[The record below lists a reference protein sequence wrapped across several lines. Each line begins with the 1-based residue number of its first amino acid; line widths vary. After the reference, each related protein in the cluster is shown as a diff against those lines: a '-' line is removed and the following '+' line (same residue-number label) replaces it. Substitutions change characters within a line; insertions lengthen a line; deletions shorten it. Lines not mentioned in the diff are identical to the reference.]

1 MIDNSGFKDV
11 KPFDFRQIRR
21 LSPRIEKKL
30 EEVNLRFAQ
39 NLVLLFKTTIG
50 ESKEEI
56 LVSSQKA
63 GLESIMVEKSGEK
76 FDFTFQLDSRQD
88 GRLALDKNLAS
99 QLLCFYLGYP
109 DGEKVSPA
117 KLSKIEESA
126 LFQLVEGIVK
136 ELQNAWAEGIKI
148 DNLTFCYG
156 KEPGQK
162 RLVVSR
168 FSVKCGMTSGE
179 IQIGYPF
186 SVLDKV
192 CTGDLSLSMESK
204 QKIKELIE
212 DSEVDLTCVLGNV
225 ETHSHASLQLTL
237 NQIAELKPG
246 NVILMDREGDSE
258 VTITIQEKNR
268 FRGVPGIYNSR
279 KGVKIV
285 STFSQEERR

>member
-1 MIDNSGFKDV
+1 MIDNSGFNEV

-21 LSPRIEKKL
+21 LPSRIEKKL
-30 EEVNLRFAQ
+30 EEINFLFVQKLILN
-39 NLVLLFKTTIG
+39 FKTIAE

-56 LVSSQKA
+56 LVSSQRA
-63 GLESIMVEKSGEK
+63 RLEPTVIEKSGEK
-76 FDFTFQLDSRQD
+76 FDFTFHLDSRQD
-88 GRLALDKNLAS
+88 GRLALDKNLVS

-117 KLSKIEESA
+117 KLSKIEENA

-136 ELQNAWAEGIKI
+136 ELQNAWADGIKI

-156 KEPGQK
+156 KAPGQES
-162 RLVVSR
+162 LVVSR

-179 IQIGYPF
+179 IEIGYPF

-192 CTGDLSLSMESK
+192 CTADLSSSMESK

-212 DSEVDLTCVLGNV
+212 DSEVELTCVLGKVGAYCN
-225 ETHSHASLQLTL
+225 TPLQLTL
-237 NQIAELKPG
+237 SQIAELKPG
-246 NVILMDREGDSE
+246 NVILMDSEGDSE
-258 VTITIQEKNR
+258 VTISIQEKNSC
-268 FRGVPGIYNSR
+268 RGIPGIYNGR

-285 STFSQEERR
+285 STFY

>member
-1 MIDNSGFKDV
+1 MISGRSENCHPELK
-11 KPFDFRQIRR
+11 RGWM
-21 LSPRIEKKL
+21 
-30 EEVNLRFAQ
+30 EVNFRFAQ
-39 NLVLLFKTTIG
+39 NLVLLFKTIIG

-56 LVSSQKA
+56 LVSSQRA
-63 GLESIMVEKSGEK
+63 GLESIIFEKSGEK
-76 FDFTFQLDSRQD
+76 FDFTLQLDSRQD

-109 DGEKVSPA
+109 DGERVSPA
-117 KLSKIEESA
+117 KLSKIEKSV

-136 ELQNAWAEGIKI
+136 ELQNAWAESIKI

-156 KEPGQK
+156 KEPGQE

-179 IQIGYPF
+179 IEIGYPF
-186 SVLDKV
+186 SFLDKV
-192 CTGDLSLSMESK
+192 CTGGLSSSMESK

-212 DSEVDLTCVLGNV
+212 DSEVELTCVLGKA
-225 ETHSHASLQLTL
+225 ETHSDASLRLTL

-246 NVILMDREGDSE
+246 YIILMDREGDSE
-258 VTITIQEKNR
+258 VTISIQEKNR
-268 FRGVPGIYNSR
+268 FRGIPGIYNSR

-285 STFSQEERR
+285 STFC